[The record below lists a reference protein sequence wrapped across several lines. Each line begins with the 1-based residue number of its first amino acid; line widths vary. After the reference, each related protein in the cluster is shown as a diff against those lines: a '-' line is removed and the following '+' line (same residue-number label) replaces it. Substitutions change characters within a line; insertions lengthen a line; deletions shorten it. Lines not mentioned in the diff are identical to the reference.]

1 MIKVILT
8 KKDDNV
14 NKVIING
21 HAGYDDFGKD
31 IVCAAVS
38 STVITTINIL
48 LSLDNQSI
56 SYNDSRGLIIE
67 VLKNDMTTKKII
79 NVLIS
84 NLYELEKAYPKNIQ
98 IKEENNEQI
107 NIQLFAHKKGQSS
120 TSNGRDSAGRRL
132 GAKASDGEYVTAGS
146 IIYRQRGTKI
156 HPGTNV
162 GRGTDDT
169 LFAKISGYVKYSH
182 LGKDRKQVSVYETK

>member
-14 NKVIING
+14 NKVIFNG

-38 STVITTINIL
+38 STVVTTINIL

-98 IKEENNEQI
+98 IKEENNE
-107 NIQLFAHKKGQSS
+107 
-120 TSNGRDSAGRRL
+120 
-132 GAKASDGEYVTAGS
+132 
-146 IIYRQRGTKI
+146 
-156 HPGTNV
+156 
-162 GRGTDDT
+162 
-169 LFAKISGYVKYSH
+169 
-182 LGKDRKQVSVYETK
+182 

>member
-21 HAGYDDFGKD
+21 HAGYDDCGKD

-67 VLKNDMTTKKII
+67 VLKNDMATKKII

-98 IKEENNEQI
+98 IKEENNE
-107 NIQLFAHKKGQSS
+107 
-120 TSNGRDSAGRRL
+120 
-132 GAKASDGEYVTAGS
+132 
-146 IIYRQRGTKI
+146 
-156 HPGTNV
+156 
-162 GRGTDDT
+162 
-169 LFAKISGYVKYSH
+169 
-182 LGKDRKQVSVYETK
+182 